1 MSWLFGF
8 RRRRE
13 QQQAEQAQLP
23 FGAVT
28 QLGAIIQIEWEAFL
42 NHFIKQSIQRL
53 GLETPLKS
61 ELLTAVREQ
70 DTRVLSVAVT
80 PADIT
85 VPIWSSEA
93 FVIDM
98 KRKVAIV
105 LTLFKNIVHEDAG
118 EYNAAVGMYIEAVS
132 KGDEKLVAEATQRVI
147 KSFIRLLAAPLA
159 VLVALNALLG
169 MIQANLPL
177 HRMPNVPKMTAG
189 YASQ

>member
-8 RRRRE
+8 RRR
-13 QQQAEQAQLP
+13 QPQQAEQAQLP
-23 FGAVT
+23 FGAIT
-28 QLGAIIQIEWEAFL
+28 QLGAIVQIEWEAFL
-42 NHFIKQSIQRL
+42 NHFIRQSIQRL
-53 GLETPLKS
+53 GLETPLRS

-70 DTRVLSVAVT
+70 VARVLSVAVT

-85 VPIWSSEA
+85 VPIWSPDA
-93 FVIDM
+93 FVVDM
-98 KRKVAIV
+98 KRKVAII

-118 EYNAAVGMYIEAVS
+118 EYNMAVKMYTEAVS
-132 KGDEKLVAEATQRVI
+132 KSDEKLISEATQRVI
-147 KSFIRLLAAPLA
+147 KSFIRLLATPPAL
-159 VLVALNALLG
+159 LVALNALLG